1 MPTPNQHP
9 NFILLVGE
17 DAGRALHCYGDSD
30 ANTPN
35 LDQFASEG
43 CRYDN
48 AFSTAPV
55 CSPSRSTLVTG
66 RYAWSVG
73 THHHRSNL
81 LKPPRM
87 FTHELR
93 DAGYH
98 VNWANKQD
106 FNFTPEEDFAD
117 QQSEWIEDLEKGTL
131 PDAPF
136 FLYHNFTVTHESTM
150 WSAEATSLGG
160 QNRERVAKEHLL
172 APNQR
177 VDPDSVHVP
186 AYLPDT
192 PEVRQNIARF
202 YEAQSIADAEIGRVL
217 NALDASPYKENTIV
231 IYLTDHGRG
240 LLREKRWCYDA
251 GLHLSLL
258 VRAPGITTPGTV
270 NNELVSWVDVAPTI
284 LSLAGVP
291 IPGNYQGQV
300 FLGSEKASPRKHV
313 FAGRDRLDEAFDYC
327 RSVRDKDFHY
337 IRNGFPELPY
347 AQRMWY
353 LEIMETT
360 REARRLAESNSL
372 AGCDALFM
380 QPSKPEEE
388 LYDVEVDPDMV
399 HNLAED
405 PSFVSVKNDLRKAL
419 DQNLQ
424 AWGDLGLLPERD
436 LIDQG
441 IIDDALTAM
450 HAKVEKLPKAQR
462 IGVEETVVEMP
473 N

>member
-1 MPTPNQHP
+1 MITRP

-17 DAGRALHCYGDSD
+17 DAGRALHCYGDPD

-35 LDQFASEG
+35 LDRFASEG
-43 CRYDN
+43 CRFDN

-55 CSPSRSTLVTG
+55 CSPSRSTLVSG
-66 RYAWSVG
+66 RYAWTLG
-73 THHHRSNL
+73 NHHHRSNL
-81 LKPPRM
+81 LQPPRL

-98 VNWANKQD
+98 VNWANKLD
-106 FNFTPEEDFAD
+106 FNFTPDDDFAD
-117 QQSEWIEDLEKGTL
+117 QRQEWFEDLENGAL
-131 PDAPF
+131 PNQPF

-150 WSAEATSLGG
+150 WSADEKRFGG
-160 QNRERVAKEHLL
+160 HNKERLAKEHLL
-172 APNQR
+172 SPDQA

-192 PEVRQNIARF
+192 PAVRQNIARF

-217 NALDASPYKENTIV
+217 RSLDSSPYKENTIV

-251 GLHLSLL
+251 GLHLSLI
-258 VRAPGITTPGTV
+258 VRGPGITTPGSV
-270 NNELVSWVDVAPTI
+270 SDELVSWVDIAPTI

-291 IPGNYQGQV
+291 IPGDYQGQI
-300 FLGSEKASPRKHV
+300 FLGPQKASPRTHA

-327 RSVRDKDFHY
+327 RSVRSKDYHY
-337 IRNGFPELPY
+337 IRNRFPELPY

-360 REARRLAESNSL
+360 REARRLAENGSL
-372 AGCDALFM
+372 AGSEALFM
-380 QPSKPEEE
+380 QPTKPAEE
-388 LYDVEVDPDMV
+388 LYDVEVDPEMI
-399 HNLAED
+399 HNLADD
-405 PSFVSVKNDLRKAL
+405 PSLATIKADLSEAL
-419 DQNLQ
+419 DENLQ
-424 AWGDLGLLPERD
+424 RWGDLGLRPERE

-441 IIDDALTAM
+441 IIDDALKDM
-450 HAKVEKLPKAQR
+450 HAKVEKLPKA
-462 IGVEETVVEMP
+462 
-473 N
+473 